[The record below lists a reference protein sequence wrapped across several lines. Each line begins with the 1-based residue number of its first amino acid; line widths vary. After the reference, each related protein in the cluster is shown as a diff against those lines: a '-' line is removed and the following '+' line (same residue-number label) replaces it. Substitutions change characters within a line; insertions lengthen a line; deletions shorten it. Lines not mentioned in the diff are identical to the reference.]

1 MDNSPEKELL
11 LLNHLFFKKGIE
23 KSKESII
30 FLNHALNITYINP
43 NFKNYLGVSEAYIE
57 EQGGI
62 SYIYKNLDVEHLR
75 RELDEKGV
83 FEFSGDI
90 AGITGESKLFHV
102 TFESFKKKSGQ
113 LSGII
118 GFHQPLSNEG
128 TIKNLNESENRYR
141 LVFDEA
147 FQYIALLDLEGR
159 LIEANKSAVRF
170 GCLSINDFFNKYFWE
185 THWWKSNPE
194 QVQKVKD
201 AISITLLGKSTS
213 LIAQIQ
219 QKDQGSSIEIETHF
233 KPIFDKTGNVSYI
246 IGEGID
252 ITWHKQLKNQL
263 FLSQQRFKAIFD
275 SSSQF
280 LVLSEPNGQV
290 ADINNTALQLCGI
303 DSGLKS
309 PQVLWELAIWKTH
322 EENKQLI
329 SDALSLCLTGKTI
342 RRSIEISP
350 VSLPERDTEVLFK
363 PIFDEEGKV
372 FMVAIEIP
380 GLQMSEGSGNYSL
393 PDNISFRKQVETR
406 YGIIFELSVHSHK
419 GWIFNY
425 ISPHIEGRYSISPML
440 FEGNMQKISFNANAD
455 AHERFLMGIEESIE
469 KQTQWIFESKIKTTS
484 GQIKWLLWIGKP
496 FRVSSEEVIF
506 NGLILDITQKVL
518 EEEKKQQSYQIY
530 KLLIKNYPDG
540 VLTLINRDGKILLQ
554 EGKTDLLANE
564 GNPVGKEIEQFWEPE
579 KEDYFRDS
587 IKKIFQQETQSFEF
601 KHKPSGHDYLVK
613 GIPIDDQDGLLS
625 MAVLVFQNIS
635 EQKNII
641 RQISDYNVTL
651 EKSLSGQRI
660 RLKEIEKKFS
670 LLFEHTA
677 SGILLTDPDDNII
690 QANPTFCKSIGY
702 YEQEIK
708 GKPIGQFSTNPF
720 PDVYHN
726 IIQSGSDTISYQ
738 QYFTH
743 KDQQSIC
750 YKVLA
755 GIVYDEND
763 NPIYALHLLEPID
776 KEKQLQRSEQT
787 ETKWVKSMMAA
798 SIDPFMLLSFHGL
811 VIETNQAFSEITKYE
826 SKIAKSLYYYDLDI
840 DHTEEEFFQII
851 HQLKNRPILTFETRI
866 KRQDQKLI
874 KARISMSMQS
884 AETGTINCF
893 ISDLTYKEESLAA
906 FKKSR
911 EFISSIVSNIQDL
924 IFSLDPMREILFIS
938 EQCKEITGYSPVEF
952 LENKKLLN
960 DIIYI
965 SDKGLLERKEENIR
979 SGIPFQIEYR
989 IITKSGKRKWVRES
1003 SKASWDEHGNLIRVD
1018 GSISDINNQKEAE
1031 ERLKKSESALIE
1043 AQQMASI
1050 GNGEI
1055 DLIGQKIHWSKEMLQ
1070 IHGIVDDSKTLNIQS
1085 IRSYTHP
1092 EDLIN
1097 YDLALEK
1104 AISFRAIQYVSY
1116 RIIRPNGEIRHL
1128 KSIIKPVVH
1137 TGFRVEKI
1145 VNTVIDITE
1154 SEISRR
1160 KLSENEQL
1168 LKEITENI
1176 SDMVC
1181 LHDIKG
1187 NITYAS
1193 PSSYNVLGYT
1203 PEELIGQNSEFFIH
1217 QEDYLFKLKGL
1228 CKHFQPDENPPV
1240 IQLRIKN
1247 SKGEYVWME
1256 TLLKPLFKNGKTNG
1270 ILSSSRDISERKN
1283 AQEKIERA
1291 LEKEREL
1298 GDLKSRFV
1306 SMASHEFRTPLS
1318 TIQSSVEILSMQSE
1332 SFEPALQDFFSK
1344 HVKRIKNEI
1353 GRMTDL
1359 MNDVLNMGRLE
1370 AGRVEY
1376 RPTETDIVKL
1386 IEELKENYFSNLPSD
1401 RELEVEV
1408 SGIPVSLA
1416 ADPKLLSHALK
1427 NLISNAF
1434 KYSENRPN
1442 PKVCIHFDNDEEV
1455 IIQVIDYG
1463 IGIPEKEKESLFHSF
1478 YRASNTSNISGTG
1491 LGLVI
1496 TRQFIELHNGSI
1508 TFTST
1513 ENSGTT
1519 FRITLPL
1526 QYPPHS

>member
-23 KSKESII
+23 KSKESIV
-30 FLNHALNITYINP
+30 FLNHALHITYINP
-43 NFKNYLGVSEAYIE
+43 NFKNYLGVSESFIE

-62 SYIYKNLDVEHLR
+62 SYIYKNLDIEHLR
-75 RELDEKGV
+75 QELDTKGIY
-83 FEFSGDI
+83 EFSENI
-90 AGITGESKLFHV
+90 VSITGESKPFHV
-102 TFESFKKKSGQ
+102 TFESFSKKNGQ

-118 GFHQPLSNEG
+118 VFHHPLSNEG
-128 TIKNLNESENRYR
+128 TVKNLNESENRYR

-159 LIEANKSAVRF
+159 LIEANKSAIRF

-194 QVQKVKD
+194 QAQKVKD

-213 LIAQIQ
+213 LIAQVQ
-219 QKDQGSSIEIETHF
+219 QTGHETPLEVETHF

-275 SSSQF
+275 SASQF

-290 ADINNTALQLCGI
+290 ADFNNTALMLCGI
-303 DSGLKS
+303 ETKTKK
-309 PQVLWELAIWKTH
+309 PQALWELAIWKTH
-322 EENKQLI
+322 KENTQLI
-329 SDALSLCLTGKTI
+329 SDSLSLCLTGKTI
-342 RRSIEISP
+342 KRKIEVSP
-350 VSLPERDTEVLFK
+350 QSLPERSTEVLFK

-372 FMVAIEIP
+372 FMVAVEIP
-380 GLQMSEGSGNYSL
+380 EIQMFEGTGNYAIAE
-393 PDNISFRKQVETR
+393 NTSFRKQVETR
-406 YGIIFELSVHSHK
+406 FGIIYELSVHTQK
-419 GWIFNY
+419 GWAFNY
-425 ISPHIEGRYSISPML
+425 ISPHIESRYSISPML
-440 FEGNMQKISFNANAD
+440 FEGNMQKISFNSNAE
-455 AHERFLMGIEESIE
+455 AHEKFINGIEEAIE

-496 FRVSSEEVIF
+496 FRVSPEEVIF

-540 VLTLINRDGKILLQ
+540 VLALINKEGKILLQ
-554 EGKTDLLANE
+554 EGKDEPIANE
-564 GNPVGKEIEQFWEPE
+564 GNITGKDIEQFWEPVNE
-579 KEDYFRDS
+579 DSFKEN
-587 IKKIFQQETQSFEF
+587 IKKIFQQEIQSFEF

-613 GIPIDDQDGLLS
+613 GIPIDDQDGMLS

-635 EQKNII
+635 EQKSII
-641 RQISDYNVTL
+641 RQISDYNVNL
-651 EKSLSGQRI
+651 ERSLSGHRI

-677 SGILLTDPDDNII
+677 SGILLTDQEDKII

-708 GKPIGQFSTNPF
+708 GKPISQFSTNPF
-720 PDVYHN
+720 PDVFHN

-763 NPIYALHLLEPID
+763 NPIYALQLLEPID
-776 KEKQLQRSEQT
+776 KEKQIQTEQT
-787 ETKWVKSMMAA
+787 ETKLVKSMMAA
-798 SIDPFMLLSFHGL
+798 SIDPFMLLSFNGL
-811 VIETNQAFSEITKYE
+811 IIESNKAFTEITKYE
-826 SKIAKSLYYYDLDI
+826 SINAQSLYYYDLDI

-851 HQLKNRPILTFETRI
+851 QQLKNRPILSFETRI
-866 KRQDQKLI
+866 KRQDNKLI
-874 KARISMSMQS
+874 RARISMSVQS
-884 AETGTINCF
+884 TEACTINCF

-938 EQCKEITGYSPVEF
+938 EQCKEITGYSPIEF
-952 LENKKLLN
+952 LENKKLLS

-965 SDKGLLERKEENIR
+965 SDKGLLDRKEENIR

-1003 SKASWDEHGNLIRVD
+1003 SKASWDEHGNLIRID
-1018 GSISDINNQKEAE
+1018 GSISDINTQKEAE

-1055 DLIGQKIHWSKEMLQ
+1055 DLVAQKIHWSKEMLQ
-1070 IHGIVDDSKTLNIQS
+1070 IHGLSDSNKSLNIQS

-1104 AISFRAIQYVSY
+1104 AISFRTIQYVSY

-1128 KSIIKPVVH
+1128 KSIIKPVVQ
-1137 TGFRVEKI
+1137 TGSRVEKI
-1145 VNTVIDITE
+1145 VNTVVDMTE

-1168 LKEITENI
+1168 LKVITENI

-1181 LHDIKG
+1181 LHDTKG
-1187 NITYAS
+1187 NITFAS

-1203 PEELIGQNSEFFIH
+1203 PEELIGQSSEFFIH
-1217 QEDYLFKLKGL
+1217 QEDFLFKLKGL
-1228 CKHFQPDENPPV
+1228 CKHFQPDETPPV

-1256 TLLKPLFKNGKTNG
+1256 TLLKPLYKNGKTNG

-1332 SFEPALQDFFSK
+1332 GFGPDIQELFKK

-1370 AGRVEY
+1370 AGRVEF
-1376 RPTETDIVKL
+1376 RPTETDVVKL
-1386 IEELKENYFSNLPSD
+1386 IEELKENYFSNLPSE
-1401 RELEVEV
+1401 RELEIEV
-1408 SGIPVSLA
+1408 SGIPVNLA
-1416 ADPKLLSHALK
+1416 ADSKLLSHALK

-1442 PKVCIHFDNDEEV
+1442 PKVCIQFNDEEV
-1455 IIQVIDYG
+1455 QIQVIDYG

-1496 TRQFIELHNGSI
+1496 TRQFIELHNGTI

-1513 ENSGTT
+1513 ENTGTT
-1519 FRITLPL
+1519 FRISLPL
-1526 QYPPHS
+1526 QYPPLP